1 MNKFKELKET
11 LMAVTEYIMSLN
23 KEVEIVKKKKKQ
35 TTTTKWDIHLQHGV
49 RRSTHLL
56 SEIIGLEKT
65 IKIYI
70 TFTS

>member
-1 MNKFKELKET
+1 
-11 LMAVTEYIMSLN
+11 MAVTEYIVSLN
-23 KEVEIVKKKKKQ
+23 KEVEIVKKKKKKN
-35 TTTTKWDIHLQHGV
+35 TKWDIHLQHGM

-65 IKIYI
+65 IKTYI